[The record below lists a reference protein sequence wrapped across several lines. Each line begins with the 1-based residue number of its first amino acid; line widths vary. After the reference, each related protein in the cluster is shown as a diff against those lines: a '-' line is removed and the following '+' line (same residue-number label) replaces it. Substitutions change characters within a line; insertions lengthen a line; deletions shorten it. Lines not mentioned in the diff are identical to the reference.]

1 MMVSVNRFKTRAS
14 KCFGE
19 AAAAADAVQR
29 VALLEL
35 AQRYAR
41 LAADIEATRNVAPQ
55 FAN

>member
-1 MMVSVNRFKTRAS
+1 MMVSVDRFKTTAS

-19 AAAAADAVQR
+19 AAAAADPVQR

-35 AQRYAR
+35 AQRYTR
-41 LAADIEATRNVAPQ
+41 LAADIEATRNVAQQ